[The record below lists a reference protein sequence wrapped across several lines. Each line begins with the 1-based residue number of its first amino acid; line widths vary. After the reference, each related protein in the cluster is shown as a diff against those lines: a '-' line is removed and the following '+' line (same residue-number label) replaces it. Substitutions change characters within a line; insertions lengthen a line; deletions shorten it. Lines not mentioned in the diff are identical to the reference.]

1 MKSIKTIALAL
12 ITLLAGAG
20 TSYAYDWK
28 DLLKKGAD
36 AARSAGSTQ
45 TEVSVSQPSDD
56 TGKSG
61 DNSGA
66 ANNGDNSKGSDILSG
81 LVSFLGDA
89 TGLNKLTE
97 KDLVGTWHYVDPA
110 ISFQSENLLNKAGG
124 VAAATV
130 IVDKVR
136 PYYQTVGLN
145 NLTVTFND
153 DKTFGMGVGRMNLN
167 GTYAMTADNTF
178 TLDIK
183 LMGRSVKQMTAYIV
197 RQGKNI
203 SMTFDASGLITLT
216 DTIATLTGNSTL
228 KGLSSLLSS
237 YDGMTVGFEM
247 RKQ

>member
-1 MKSIKTIALAL
+1 MKRIRRIALTL
-12 ITLLAGAG
+12 ITLLAAVG

-45 TEVSVSQPSDD
+45 TEVPVSQPSDNP
-56 TGKSG
+56 GMSG
-61 DNSGA
+61 DNGA
-66 ANNGDNSKGSDILSG
+66 TANGDNTKGSDILSG
-81 LVSFLGDA
+81 LVSFIGDA

-97 KDLVGTWHYVDPA
+97 KDLVGTWCYVDPA

-153 DKTFGMGVGRMNLN
+153 DKTFEMGVGRMNLN

-216 DTIATLTGNSTL
+216 NTIASLTGNSTL